1 MKRDEALAEFDTQD
15 RAINYLAAFPPRI
28 AAVEAVKA
36 AKAVRIAW
44 NRTEVDDRRPV
55 YLSTEEETWW
65 LIAAVKKYSADPLW
79 GKPID
84 SSLLALF
91 TKHPPDVASFI
102 AYKVAW
108 WAWDYD
114 GRTFA

>member
-1 MKRDEALAEFDTQD
+1 MTLHEIAMELDTQD
-15 RAINYLAAFPPRI
+15 RAIKYLANFTSRV

-36 AKAVRIAW
+36 AKALRIVW
-44 NRTEVDDRRPV
+44 NRTEVDDGRPV

-65 LIAAVKKYSADPLW
+65 LMAAAKKYSADPLW

-84 SSLLALF
+84 SSLVALF